1 MKSIRRVAKSLPAP
15 ARVVRDNLIAPE
27 SGSREWLSLRSEEA
41 QPRILAVSDES
52 VVWSSLWPDRPNDE
66 IRFEVA
72 VKNSEC
78 LLAWE
83 LFVDAPE
90 PDDNEAQ
97 AMASRVNKIVNN
109 DLRRSFGA

>member
-1 MKSIRRVAKSLPAP
+1 MKSIRRVSKSLPAP
-15 ARVVRDNLIAPE
+15 VRIVRDNLIAPE
-27 SGSREWLSLRSEEA
+27 SGSRAWLSLGSDET
-41 QPRILAVSDES
+41 QPRVLAASDES
-52 VVWSSLWPDRPNDE
+52 VVWSSLWLNRPNDE
-66 IRFEVA
+66 IRFELA
-72 VKNSEC
+72 AKNSEC

-90 PDDNEAQ
+90 PEDSEAQ